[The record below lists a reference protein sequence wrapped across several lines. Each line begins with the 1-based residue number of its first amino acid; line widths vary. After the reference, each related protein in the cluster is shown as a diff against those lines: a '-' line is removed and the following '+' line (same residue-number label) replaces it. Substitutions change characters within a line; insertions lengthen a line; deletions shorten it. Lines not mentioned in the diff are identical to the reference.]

1 MKQIRSQ
8 VFETNS
14 SSTHSFCICT
24 QKDYNAWMR
33 GECVFD
39 HDKKTGKY
47 IIPKQQAIEYVLN
60 RYHAAELRKAV
71 MEKDQENID
80 EQLCWDGFYTYDYY
94 AEREQSEAEE
104 QEYATITTENGDVV
118 VGFWYYGHD

>member
-1 MKQIRSQ
+1 MKQIRNQ

-14 SSTHSFCICT
+14 SSTHAFCICT
-24 QKDYNAWMR
+24 LKDYDAWR
-33 GECVFD
+33 CGECVFD
-39 HDKKTGKY
+39 RDKNTDKY

-60 RYHAAELRKAV
+60 RRHAAELRKAI
-71 MEKDQENID
+71 MEKDQEKID
-80 EQLCWDGFYTYDYY
+80 EQLCCGGFYTYDYY

-104 QEYATITTENGDVV
+104 QEFATITTDNGDVV

>member
-14 SSTHSFCICT
+14 SSTHAFCICT
-24 QKDYNAWMR
+24 QKDYNAWLS

-39 HDKKTGKY
+39 WDRNTGKY

-60 RYHAAELRKAV
+60 CCPTTELRKAI
-71 MEKDQENID
+71 MEKDQKMID
-80 EQLCWDGFYTYDYY
+80 DVLCWSGFYTYDYY
-94 AEREQSEAEE
+94 MEREQSVAEE
-104 QEYATITTENGDVV
+104 KEFATITTDNGDLV
-118 VGFWYYGHD
+118 VGFWHYGHD